1 MDTFEDLFGCVCYK
15 VLVFNQGQK
24 AHSGYQ
30 DMIAFYTDKGVS
42 WLTHNQ
48 DCCEYVYIADICG
61 DFRDIEDS
69 LILHA
74 EESSHGAEEHE
85 VCESGTWTFYKLA
98 TVKGWVDIRWL
109 GESNGYYS
117 ESVDFMHTTTEDFES
132 TVLPSYLRPVNY

>member
-1 MDTFEDLFGCVCYK
+1 MDRFEDLFGRVCYK
-15 VLVFNQGQK
+15 VLVFQEQEKPHIG
-24 AHSGYQ
+24 SC

-48 DCCEYVYIADICG
+48 DCCESVFISDICG

-74 EESSHGAEEHE
+74 EESSHRAEEHE
-85 VCESGTWTFYKLA
+85 VYESGTWTFYKLA
-98 TVKGWVDIRWL
+98 TVKGWIDIRWL